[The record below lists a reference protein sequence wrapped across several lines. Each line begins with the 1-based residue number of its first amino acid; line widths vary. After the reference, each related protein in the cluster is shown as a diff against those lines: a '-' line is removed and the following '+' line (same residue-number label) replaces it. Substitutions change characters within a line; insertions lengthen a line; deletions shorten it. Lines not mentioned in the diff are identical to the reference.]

1 MPYSGVTEYA
11 DAFTNAAST
20 THTITLNSTFVSDYN
35 TAVAAGERIFIALL
49 HENDFKED
57 DTLLETP
64 STTGGV
70 IANGDGSQ
78 FWTMEAATTSNRPR
92 IKATHGDGTIDT
104 IYAFGSGG
112 EDDSN
117 LSGADASGVTARN
130 HTTADFNVDF
140 INRAMVAHQLVAA
153 FGGTTRYV
161 RRIFMTFDVGH
172 EETGGT
178 GIAASCQIILTSTA
192 DETGFLARTST
203 KKTHI
208 CKVNPDSTSN
218 WADGD
223 FDSLVGWRS
232 SDTYEADAEE
242 SVTHNA
248 NFFGSNF

>member
-1 MPYSGVTEYA
+1 
-11 DAFTNAAST
+11 
-20 THTITLNSTFVSDYN
+20 
-35 TAVAAGERIFIALL
+35 
-49 HENDFKED
+49 
-57 DTLLETP
+57 
-64 STTGGV
+64 
-70 IANGDGSQ
+70 
-78 FWTMEAATTSNRPR
+78 MEAPTTSDRPR
-92 IKATHGDGTIDT
+92 IKATHGDGTVDT

-117 LSGADASGVTARN
+117 LSTSDASGVTARN
-130 HTTADFNVDF
+130 KTTADFNIDF
-140 INRAMVAHQLVAA
+140 ITTAMVAHQVVAGRA
-153 FGGTTRYV
+153 GTVRYV
-161 RRIFMTFDVGH
+161 RRYFMTFDVGH

-178 GIAASCQIILTSTA
+178 GIAASCQIVLRSTT
-192 DETGFLARTST
+192 DDTGLFARTST